1 MTRQDSITQVTG
13 PFNEDLEM
21 IRNQLRRFIE
31 AEVTAKAEPKKEKK
45 KREG

>member
-21 IRNQLRRFIE
+21 IRNQLRRGIKPHRLRVQKG
-31 AEVTAKAEPKKEKK
+31 A
-45 KREG
+45 